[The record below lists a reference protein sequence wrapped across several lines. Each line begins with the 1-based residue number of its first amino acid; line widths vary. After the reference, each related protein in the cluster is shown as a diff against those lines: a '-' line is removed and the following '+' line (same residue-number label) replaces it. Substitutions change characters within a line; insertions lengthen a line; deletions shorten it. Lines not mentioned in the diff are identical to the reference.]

1 MGDTE
6 MRWTRWV
13 AVVAG
18 ALVVLR
24 SAAFV
29 IVRVMRFAGREA
41 QARGSDV
48 GYVLGLAERR
58 LGVRAPR

>member
-6 MRWTRWV
+6 MRWARWV